1 MFAAL
6 GDIQFE
12 VVGSPEGYESAGAY
26 DFAEQRVI
34 ESKPRLQWVGDDL
47 ERLKFDLMWHS
58 SFTNPAVQLALLRAT
73 AAQHLAVPLVF
84 GNGGFRGFF
93 VIESIK
99 MKSQQLSAG
108 GAPIAIRVALALKE
122 RIADPQLFSS
132 ALRVATFS
140 PLGIRTAS
148 TGTAGSNSDGSTPGV
163 SALLSIPSAT
173 GASGP
178 NLEADDVPAAVI
190 VRGAAR

>member
-1 MFAAL
+1 LFAAL

-12 VVGSPEGYESAGAY
+12 VVGSPEEYESDETY
-26 DFAEQRVI
+26 DFSQQRVI
-34 ESKPRLQWVGDDL
+34 ESKPRLQWVGDGL
-47 ERLKFDLMWHS
+47 ERLHFELMWHS
-58 SFTNPAVQLALLRAT
+58 SFTNPGVQLALLRAT
-73 AAQHLAVPLVF
+73 AAQHLALPLVF

-122 RIADPQLFSS
+122 WIADQ
-132 ALRVATFS
+132 ALAASTPVPTVT
-140 PLGIRTAS
+140 PLGITTAS
-148 TGTAGSNSDGSTPGV
+148 TGAAGSGPNGSMPGV

-173 GASGP
+173 GTSGS

-190 VRGAAR
+190 VRSAAR

>member
-6 GDIQFE
+6 GEIQFE

-26 DFAEQRVI
+26 DFSEQRVI

-47 ERLKFDLMWHS
+47 ERLNFELMWHS

-73 AAQHLAVPLVF
+73 AAQHLALPLVF

-122 RIADPQLFSS
+122 WIADPQL
-132 ALRVATFS
+132 
-140 PLGIRTAS
+140 
-148 TGTAGSNSDGSTPGV
+148 
-163 SALLSIPSAT
+163 
-173 GASGP
+173 ASGARP
-178 NLEADDVPAAVI
+178 VADIFSARNHDGIDRNRRQRLGRIHARRVGIAQYP
-190 VRGAAR
+190 VRDRHKRSQS